1 MAPDEYREW
10 IKTLDP
16 GLRVDLISIQKASDA
31 IKPFS
36 IELSRKS
43 NDIFLKSQG
52 VKAGINSY
60 QQLPMLAFAWR
71 QRMNLEF

>member
-1 MAPDEYREW
+1 MAPEKYKMW
-10 IKTLDP
+10 IKTISS
-16 GLRVDLISIQKASDA
+16 GVRNDLISLQEAASA

-36 IELSRKS
+36 LELSRKS

-60 QQLPMLAFAWR
+60 QQLPMLAYAWR
-71 QRMNLEF
+71 KRMNLED

>member
-1 MAPDEYREW
+1 MAPDEYKEW
-10 IKTLDP
+10 IKTLD
-16 GLRVDLISIQKASDA
+16 GGIRADLISIQKAGDA

-71 QRMNLEF
+71 QRMNGE